1 MNVVLIIS
9 IFTAGILSFF
19 SPCVFPLL
27 PVYLG
32 ILLDER
38 EERKIRLPGFELPW
52 YSLLKTLIFV
62 AGTSFIFAILGFGAG
77 WFGRLLNHR
86 GLRIGLGIL
95 VIIMGL
101 HQTEII
107 HIKSLYKSR
116 QLHFQQLSDRGQLLK
131 PLLLGVSLSL
141 GWSPCV
147 GPVLGS
153 VLALAASGGNGSLI
167 GAGYMLIYSLGFSL
181 PFLAIAL
188 SSTLIL
194 KRMQQLKKH
203 MQLMKRAGGLL
214 IIAMGLLL
222 IFGNINVL
230 STLIE

>member
-38 EERKIRLPGFELPW
+38 KEKKIRLLGFELPW

-62 AGTSFIFAILGFGAG
+62 AGTSFIFAVLGFGAG

-86 GLRIGLGIL
+86 GLRIVLGVL

-101 HQTEII
+101 HQMEII

-116 QLHFQQLSDRGQLLK
+116 QLQFQQLSDRGQLLK
-131 PLLLGVSLSL
+131 PFLLGISLSL

-194 KRMQQLKKH
+194 KHMQQLKKH
-203 MQLMKRAGGLL
+203 MLLMKKAGGLL

-230 STLIE
+230 STLAE

>member
-1 MNVVLIIS
+1 MNIFLIVS

-32 ILLDER
+32 ILLDESK
-38 EERKIRLPGFELPW
+38 EKKIKIFGFELQW

-62 AGTSFIFAILGFGAG
+62 AGTSFIFILLGFGAG
-77 WFGRLLNHR
+77 WFGRFFGHKYVR
-86 GLRIGLGIL
+86 FVLGAV

-101 HQTEII
+101 HQTELI
-107 HIKSLYKSR
+107 HIRSLYKNKQIQFNS
-116 QLHFQQLSDRGQLLK
+116 LSERGQLIK
-131 PLLLGVSLSL
+131 PLLLGISLSL

-153 VLALAASGGNGSLI
+153 VLALAASGGNGSI
-167 GAGYMLIYSLGFSL
+167 AGAGYMLVYSLGFSL

-188 SSTLIL
+188 SSTFIL
-194 KRMQQLKKH
+194 KHMQKLKKH
-203 MQLMKRAGGLL
+203 MLLMKRIGGIL
-214 IIAMGLLL
+214 IIVMGLLL
-222 IFGNINVL
+222 IFGNINIL
-230 STLIE
+230 STIIH